1 MMRSLAPAP
10 QLRSGGLGAG
20 RRLMDDIR
28 LSLLRHSR
36 SPLFSPSQCP
46 VDHLPYSKG
55 SLSQSGKEMITM
67 VEQQP
72 ATLLAVLV
80 ANSERTQEE
89 IVDEF
94 LRCAREHQEKATLT
108 VRTLQRWMKG
118 GVQTAPRPAQ
128 RRVARIY
135 WGYPM
140 TTLLSPPPPPATPIR
155 PPAFIP
161 PRAALTART

>member
-1 MMRSLAPAP
+1 
-10 QLRSGGLGAG
+10 
-20 RRLMDDIR
+20 
-28 LSLLRHSR
+28 
-36 SPLFSPSQCP
+36 
-46 VDHLPYSKG
+46 
-55 SLSQSGKEMITM
+55 M

-128 RRVARIY
+128 ATSSQNLLGIPNDHAAVAPAATSDPDPSS
-135 WGYPM
+135 GFHTSAQP
-140 TTLLSPPPPPATPIR
+140 SPR
-155 PPAFIP
+155 EQ
-161 PRAALTART
+161 